1 MFRQLLAVALLF
13 GLAACQLPKDPENT
27 TQTVQGAVLKVGLLQ
42 DPLPQIDL
50 TAVTLIADALNA
62 PTTRG
67 RRTPSATSLSV
78 PIGQNGCCCCA
89 AGKTSFS
96 CGQIWRCVL

>member
-62 PTTRG
+62 KVEWHRENTHRMLDALEAFL
-67 RRTPSATSLSV
+67 RIHL
-78 PIGQNGCCCCA
+78 
-89 AGKTSFS
+89 
-96 CGQIWRCVL
+96 